1 MGDSMGQLKS
11 ANETVIFPF
20 TKTPLTLKFKL
31 LSATH
36 RAPSTRRLIDNTCH
50 HPPAIHV
57 SPFPS
62 ITFQKAIP
70 AIPDHHGRTI
80 VQNILV
86 WQYPSYADGI
96 RDPPERRY
104 CLVEQLETMEDQGS
118 DDVVI
123 GVGQAARPGT

>member
-1 MGDSMGQLKS
+1 MLGPV
-11 ANETVIFPF
+11 NETVIFPF
-20 TKTPLTLKFKL
+20 TKTPLTLNFKL

-36 RAPSTRRLIDNTCH
+36 QAPSTQRLIDNTRH

-57 SPFPS
+57 SPLPS
-62 ITFQKAIP
+62 ITFQKATP
-70 AIPDHHGRTI
+70 AIPDCHRRTI
-80 VQNILV
+80 AQNILV

-118 DDVVI
+118 NDVVI
-123 GVGQAARPGT
+123 GVGQAARSGT

>member
-1 MGDSMGQLKS
+1 M
-11 ANETVIFPF
+11 VIFPF
-20 TKTPLTLKFKL
+20 TKTPLTLNFKL

-36 RAPSTRRLIDNTCH
+36 QAPLSRRLIDNTCH

-57 SPFPS
+57 SPLPS

-70 AIPDHHGRTI
+70 AIPDRHRRTI
-80 VQNILV
+80 AQNILV

-96 RDPPERRY
+96 GDPPEHRY

-118 DDVVI
+118 NDVVI
-123 GVGQAARPGT
+123 GVGQAAHSGT